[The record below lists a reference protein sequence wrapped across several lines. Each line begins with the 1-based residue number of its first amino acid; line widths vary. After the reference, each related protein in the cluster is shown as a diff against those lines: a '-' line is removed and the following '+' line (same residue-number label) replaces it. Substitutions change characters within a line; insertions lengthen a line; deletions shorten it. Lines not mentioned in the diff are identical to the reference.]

1 MKLKH
6 ILIGSTIAL
15 TALCSCADFLD
26 VRPKQELVEGELFK
40 SASGFE
46 DAIYGVYG
54 SLQTTALYG
63 KNLTWFMNE
72 ILAQNYGSYLN
83 NDVTPIARYDYEN
96 ARVVT
101 PLLSEIWTQAYTA
114 IGYVNNILAQL
125 EKWNPEEMQYHDL
138 YKGEMLGVRAFLHFD
153 LLRLFTAVNDMSANG
168 IPYTETYS
176 YKVTPFSSVG
186 KVYEYIL
193 RDLLEAE
200 KLLKQD
206 EELLV
211 YPRED
216 QSRKA
221 FVKTRETHF
230 NLYAAQAT
238 LARVYWMKGDLKQA
252 GIYARKVIDSEKF
265 PLVDRTEVQ
274 DFLTGI
280 LSEKETIWG
289 VYSTAWQD
297 NTQKYLY
304 NNTSNFS
311 LSPYGTE
318 SGSTYPDTY
327 QNVYAKDNDNSGT
340 DFRMNHF
347 RTPSKVG
354 DIRHMK
360 LVDYMKI
367 ENLSDRADAIR
378 GFSLLRTAEMYLI
391 AAEALL
397 EENPTEARKYFDLQ
411 IASRGLNTFE
421 NRNLPLTL
429 ENINNE
435 YRKEFFGEGLEWY
448 NMKRQNRDILSNEEK
463 TTLTASPKL
472 YVLPIPV
479 EEYDY
484 RNE

>member
-15 TALCSCADFLD
+15 AAFCSCSDFLD

-54 SLQTTALYG
+54 SLQGTSLYG
-63 KNLTWFMNE
+63 KNLTWFFPE

-83 NDVTPIARYDYEN
+83 DNVEPIARYEYDN
-96 ARVVT
+96 ARVLT
-101 PLLSEIWTQAYTA
+101 PLLSAIWTQAYTS
-114 IGYVNNILAQL
+114 IGYANNILAQL
-125 EKWNPEEMQYHDL
+125 EEWNPESMRYYEL

-153 LLRLFTAVNDMSANG
+153 LLRLFTAVNDMNASG
-168 IPYTETYS
+168 IPYVESYS
-176 YKVTPFSSVG
+176 YKVTPFSTVG
-186 KVYEYIL
+186 KVYEYIE

-200 KLLKQD
+200 RLLQAD

-211 YPRED
+211 YPRID
-216 QSRKA
+216 QSRDA
-221 FVKTRETHF
+221 FLRTRETHF

-252 GIYARKVIDSEKF
+252 GVYAQKVIDSEKF

-274 DFLTGI
+274 NFLTGI

-289 VYSTAWQD
+289 VYSSSWLENIQG
-297 NTQKYLY
+297 YLY
-304 NNTSNFS
+304 NNTSYYS
-311 LSPYGTE
+311 LSPYDPASGT
-318 SGSTYPDTY
+318 SYPDAY
-327 QNVYAKDNDNSGT
+327 QNVYAKDNDNSAT
-340 DFRMNHF
+340 DFRMSHF
-347 RTPSKVG
+347 RTISG
-354 DIRHMK
+354 SGSIRHMK
-360 LVDYMKI
+360 LIDYMKI
-367 ENLSDRADAIR
+367 ENIGERANAIR

-397 EENPTEARKYFDLQ
+397 EENPTEARRYFDLE

-435 YRKEFFGEGLEWY
+435 YRKEFFGEGYEWY
-448 NMKRQNRDILSNEEK
+448 NMKRQNRDILSNAEM
-463 TTLTASPKL
+463 TTLPASPKL
-472 YVLPIPV
+472 YNLPIPV

>member
-15 TALCSCADFLD
+15 SALCSCSDFLD

-54 SLQTTALYG
+54 SLQATALYG
-63 KNLTWFMNE
+63 KNLTWFLPE

-83 NDVTPIARYDYEN
+83 DNITPIARYEYDN
-96 ARVVT
+96 ARILT
-101 PLLSEIWTQAYTA
+101 PLISEIWTQAYTT
-114 IGYVNNILAQL
+114 IGYVNNILSQL
-125 EKWNPEEMQYHDL
+125 EEWKPESMEFYNL

-153 LLRLFTAVNDMSANG
+153 LLRLFTSVNDMNATG

-200 KLLKQD
+200 KLLKRD

-211 YPRED
+211 YSRED

-221 FVKTRETHF
+221 FAKTRETHF

-238 LARVYWMKGDLKQA
+238 LARVYWMKGDLEQA

-274 DFLTGI
+274 NFLTGV

-289 VYSTAWQD
+289 VYSTAWLD

-304 NNTSNFS
+304 NYTSFLS
-311 LSPYGTE
+311 LSPYSTDG
-318 SGSTYPDTY
+318 GSAYPEPY

-347 RTPSKVG
+347 RTLPVG
-354 DIRHMK
+354 TSIRHMK
-360 LVDYMKI
+360 LVDYLKI
-367 ENLSDRADAIR
+367 ENINLRADAIR

-391 AAEALL
+391 AAESLL
-397 EENPTEARKYFDLQ
+397 EKNPTEARRYFDLE
-411 IASRGLNTFE
+411 IASRGLTTFE

-435 YRKEFFGEGLEWY
+435 WRKEFFGEGLEWY
-448 NMKRQNRDILSNEEK
+448 NMKRQNRDIISNEER
-463 TTLTASPKL
+463 TTLPASPKL
-472 YVLPIPV
+472 YNLPIPV

>member
-1 MKLKH
+1 
-6 ILIGSTIAL
+6 
-15 TALCSCADFLD
+15 
-26 VRPKQELVEGELFK
+26 
-40 SASGFE
+40 
-46 DAIYGVYG
+46 
-54 SLQTTALYG
+54 
-63 KNLTWFMNE
+63 
-72 ILAQNYGSYLN
+72 
-83 NDVTPIARYDYEN
+83 
-96 ARVVT
+96 
-101 PLLSEIWTQAYTA
+101 
-114 IGYVNNILAQL
+114 
-125 EKWNPEEMQYHDL
+125 
-138 YKGEMLGVRAFLHFD
+138 MLGVRAFLHFD

-221 FVKTRETHF
+221 FAKTRETHF

-304 NNTSNFS
+304 NNTSFFS

-340 DFRMNHF
+340 DFRMKHF
-347 RTPSKVG
+347 RELNGS
-354 DIRHMK
+354 IRHMK
-360 LVDYMKI
+360 LVDYFKI
-367 ENLSDRADAIR
+367 ENLRERADVIQ

-411 IASRGLNTFE
+411 IS
-421 NRNLPLTL
+421 
-429 ENINNE
+429 
-435 YRKEFFGEGLEWY
+435 
-448 NMKRQNRDILSNEEK
+448 
-463 TTLTASPKL
+463 
-472 YVLPIPV
+472 IPRI
-479 EEYDY
+479 EHFREP
-484 RNE
+484 ESAPHA

>member
-1 MKLKH
+1 MKIKH

-15 TALCSCADFLD
+15 SALCSCSDFLD

-83 NDVTPIARYDYEN
+83 DDITPIARYEYDN
-96 ARVVT
+96 TRVVT
-101 PLLSEIWTQAYTA
+101 PILSEIWTQAYTT
-114 IGYVNNILAQL
+114 IGYANNILAQL
-125 EKWNPEEMQYHDL
+125 EEWKPESMEFYNL

-153 LLRLFTAVNDMSANG
+153 LLRLFTSVNDMNATG

-221 FVKTRETHF
+221 FAKTRETHF

-238 LARVYWMKGDLKQA
+238 LARVYWMKGDLEQA

-274 DFLTGI
+274 NFLTGI

-289 VYSTAWQD
+289 VYSMAWLD

-304 NNTSNFS
+304 NNTSFFS
-311 LSPYGTE
+311 LSPYSSDG
-318 SGSTYPDTY
+318 GSAYPDTY

-347 RTPSKVG
+347 RTLPVG
-354 DIRHMK
+354 TSIRHMK
-360 LVDYMKI
+360 LIDYLQI
-367 ENLSDRADAIR
+367 ENISLRANAIR

-391 AAEALL
+391 AAESLL
-397 EENPTEARKYFDLQ
+397 AENPTEARRYFDLE
-411 IASRGLNTFE
+411 IVSRGLTTFE

-448 NMKRQNRDILSNEEK
+448 NMKRQNRDILSNEER
-463 TTLTASPKL
+463 TTLPASPKL
-472 YVLPIPV
+472 YNLPIPV

>member
-1 MKLKH
+1 MKIKH

-15 TALCSCADFLD
+15 SALCSCSDFLD

-83 NDVTPIARYDYEN
+83 DDITPIARYEYDN
-96 ARVVT
+96 TRVVT
-101 PLLSEIWTQAYTA
+101 PILSEIWTQAYTT
-114 IGYVNNILAQL
+114 IGYANNILAQL
-125 EKWNPEEMQYHDL
+125 EEWDSESMEFYNL

-153 LLRLFTAVNDMSANG
+153 LLRLFTSVNDMNATG

-221 FVKTRETHF
+221 FAKTRETHF

-238 LARVYWMKGDLKQA
+238 LARVYWMKGDLEQA

-274 DFLTGI
+274 NFLTGI

-289 VYSTAWQD
+289 VYSTAWLD

-304 NNTSNFS
+304 NLTSYFS
-311 LSPYGTE
+311 LSPYGSE
-318 SGSTYPDTY
+318 SGSTYPETY
-327 QNVYAKDNDNSGT
+327 LNVYAKDNDNSGT

-347 RTPSKVG
+347 RPLPAG
-354 DIRHMK
+354 GNIRHMK
-360 LVDYMKI
+360 LIDYLKI
-367 ENLSDRADAIR
+367 ENIDLRANAIR

-391 AAEALL
+391 AAESLL
-397 EENPTEARKYFDLQ
+397 EKDPTEARRYFDLE
-411 IASRGLNTFE
+411 IASRGLKTFE

-448 NMKRQNRDILSNEEK
+448 NMKRQSRDILSNEEK
-463 TTLTASPKL
+463 TTLPASHKL
-472 YVLPIPV
+472 YNLPIPV